1 MSAGTISAGTID
13 YSLNIKEVQN
23 YVVEFTVNGKNFSV
37 TKTCFNGNSSNNI
50 GVDGALTIG
59 DSSGTNGNMF
69 VHNGYTYLMM
79 IASNAKMDETNFTP
93 VYSSG
98 QSFVYILS
106 FDEGAP
112 QISCTL
118 TSIKLAS

>member
-1 MSAGTISAGTID
+1 MSAGTISAGTMD
-13 YSLNIKEVQN
+13 YSLDIKEGQN
-23 YVVEFTVNGKNFSV
+23 YVVEFTVNGENFSV
-37 TKTCFNGNSSNNI
+37 TKPCLNGNSSNNI

-79 IASNAKMDETNFTP
+79 IASNAGFEGMGSI
-93 VYSSG
+93 VYRERS
-98 QSFVYILS
+98 SFVAIMAI
-106 FDEGAP
+106 DEGAP
-112 QISCTL
+112 QITCTL

>member
-1 MSAGTISAGTID
+1 MSAGTISAGTMD
-13 YSLNIKEVQN
+13 YSLNIEEGQN
-23 YVVEFTVNGKNFSV
+23 YVVEFTVNGENFSV

-50 GVDGALTIG
+50 GVARALTIG

-79 IASNAKMDETNFTP
+79 IASNAGFEGIGSIVNRER
-93 VYSSG
+93 S
-98 QSFVYILS
+98 SFVAIMA

-112 QISCTL
+112 QITCTL